1 MLNNGV
7 YQEGSC
13 NIYHTCLIV
22 VFKVT
27 GSSNNLTALY
37 FFSTSLRLLLDASS
51 SSKKI
56 IGEEP
61 GMIGAVRTPHSFARL
76 S

>member
-1 MLNNGV
+1 M
-7 YQEGSC
+7 
-13 NIYHTCLIV
+13 V
-22 VFKVT
+22 VVRVI

-56 IGEEP
+56 IGAEP
-61 GMIGAVRTPHSFARL
+61 GMIGAVRTPHNFARL